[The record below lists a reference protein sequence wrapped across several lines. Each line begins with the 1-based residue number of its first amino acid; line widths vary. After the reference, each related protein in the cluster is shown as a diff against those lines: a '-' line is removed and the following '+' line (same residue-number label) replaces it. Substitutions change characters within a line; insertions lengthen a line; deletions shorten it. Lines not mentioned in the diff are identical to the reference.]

1 MIYVDDFLITEVVYK
16 NKKTTSGRI
25 HYEIAFVMNSVE
37 LHTYLCDKMCN
48 KQNSYVYI
56 KLDNYEFDGQ
66 ITTINIV
73 EDKCTVITSGAPKNF
88 S

>member
-1 MIYVDDFLITEVVYK
+1 MIYIDDFLITEVVYK
-16 NKKTTSGRI
+16 NKKT
-25 HYEIAFVMNSVE
+25 
-37 LHTYLCDKMCN
+37 K
-48 KQNSYVYI
+48 VYI